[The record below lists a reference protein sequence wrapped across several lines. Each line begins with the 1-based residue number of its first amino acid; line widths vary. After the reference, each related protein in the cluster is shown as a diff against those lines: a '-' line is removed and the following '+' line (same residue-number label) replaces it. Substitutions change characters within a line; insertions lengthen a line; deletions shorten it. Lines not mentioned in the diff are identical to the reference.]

1 MNETTKELL
10 GKVKKLFD
18 EFAMED
24 VEADI
29 LRKEINELIN
39 NRV

>member
-1 MNETTKELL
+1 MNETTKELI
-10 GKVKKLFD
+10 GKVEKVFD
-18 EFAMED
+18 EYITED
-24 VEADI
+24 VEGDI